1 MSLIT
6 VNVKVV
12 GGVKPTRP
20 VTALEVAN
28 AVAPYIGKE
37 FNVTIQSTQNPQ
49 QLADVVDG
57 LLGVSPNTTFEE
69 TFIEV
74 GSDTPLD
81 KSKTLEECGIADGD
95 KVWYRFYIA
104 L

>member
-20 VTALEVAN
+20 VTTMEIAN

-37 FNVTIQSTQNPQ
+37 FAVTIQNNQTPQ
-49 QLADVVDG
+49 QLADMVDT
-57 LLGVSPNTTFEE
+57 LLGVSPGDTFEE
-69 TFIEV
+69 TLIEI
-74 GSDTPLD
+74 GSDIYLD
-81 KSKTLEECGIADGD
+81 KTKTLEENGVDNND
-95 KVWYRFYIA
+95 SVLYRFFVS

>member
-6 VNVKVV
+6 LNVKVV

-37 FNVTIQSTQNPQ
+37 FNVTIQNNQTPQ
-49 QLADVVDG
+49 QLADMVDG
-57 LLGVSPNTTFEE
+57 LLGVSPGTTFNE
-69 TFIEV
+69 TLIEQSSGAV
-74 GSDTPLD
+74 LD
-81 KSKTLEECGIADGD
+81 NNKSLQENGITDGE
-95 KVWYRFYIA
+95 VVMYRFYIP